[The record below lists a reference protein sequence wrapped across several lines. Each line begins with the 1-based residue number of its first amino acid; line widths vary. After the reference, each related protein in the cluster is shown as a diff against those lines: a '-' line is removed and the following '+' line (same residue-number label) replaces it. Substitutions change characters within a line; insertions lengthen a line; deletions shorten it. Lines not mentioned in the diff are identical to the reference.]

1 MFVFSLFSHYL
12 IGGDFVFFSYLC
24 SMKRKDPS
32 PINPELIEDTI
43 NIMYGPALK
52 ARLQAYR
59 LIEKVWPTVMGD
71 LTRYSSDLQF
81 SNGTLSARIL
91 SAPLRQ
97 NLIMQHELIIRRL
110 NEEMGETVV
119 TNLVLR

>member
-1 MFVFSLFSHYL
+1 MFVFFAVFSSPD
-12 IGGDFVFFSYLC
+12 GRRFRFFSYLC

-43 NIMYGPALK
+43 NMLYGPALK

-59 LIEKVWPTVMGD
+59 LIEQVWPTVMGD

-110 NEEMGETVV
+110 NEEMGEAVV

>member
-1 MFVFSLFSHYL
+1 
-12 IGGDFVFFSYLC
+12 
-24 SMKRKDPS
+24 MKRKDPS

-43 NIMYGPALK
+43 NILYGPALK

-59 LIEKVWPTVMGD
+59 LIEKVWPTVMSD